1 MECCVAVVRSTFEYT
16 SRHIDVPL
24 EDGSN
29 REPSPWKHISMTV
42 SNIYFV
48 LFGVFMGRG
57 FLYFAFSV
65 GKRFGCF
72 IDCLY
77 QWV

>member
-1 MECCVAVVRSTFEYT
+1 MAVVRSTFEYT

-24 EDGSN
+24 EDESN

-48 LFGVFMGRG
+48 FVWCGHGSGVSVLCLFGG
-57 FLYFAFSV
+57 
-65 GKRFGCF
+65 
-72 IDCLY
+72 
-77 QWV
+77 